1 MFDTSFPS
9 SHSHN
14 YFSDEN
20 LYWHKLAFRRSG
32 SHAPVSHSND
42 QPRVVARAS
51 ECSQAGHAA
60 GLRSGLRDSNP
71 DLDLLPG
78 TNLNVISR
86 MAENALKIPKEALRH
101 ERGETGV
108 FVLAG
113 DRIVCKKVTTGV
125 GNTTRTQ
132 VEGLND
138 GDAVALPSDKPLRDG
153 MPVRAI
159 FP

>member
-1 MFDTSFPS
+1 M
-9 SHSHN
+9 
-14 YFSDEN
+14 
-20 LYWHKLAFRRSG
+20 
-32 SHAPVSHSND
+32 VCVI
-42 QPRVVARAS
+42 Q
-51 ECSQAGHAA
+51 
-60 GLRSGLRDSNP
+60 NP
-71 DLDLLPG
+71 DRDLLPG
-78 TNLNVISR
+78 TNVNVEIISR
-86 MAENALKIPKEALRH
+86 VIENDRH